1 MSRTQKKIKDWLT
14 TARPAEGR
22 TTRLHLQLRRGRQGD
37 TEGTPDYLSNIV
49 KDFSLI

>member
-1 MSRTQKKIKDWLT
+1 MNRTQKKIKNWLT
-14 TARPAEGR
+14 TACPELAEGR
-22 TTRLHLQLRRGRQGD
+22 GRLKAAPQGD